1 MRLDHL
7 LSRETRHN
15 VIYDGCV
22 YSKVNYRWDSRARYL
37 IVEVPRRIGAYS
49 SVGQS
54 ARLISVR
61 SVVQIHLGP
70 PTNIL
75 VFSGD
80 IAQLG
85 ERSLCKAEVTGSIP
99 VISTKDTRKPGDAS
113 PRCSLTTEYGIREPI
128 WIGLFPYGLSGYA
141 AILHSRS
148 RSGSCLKVRF
158 QPEKGSGGLYRL
170 PCCRAH

>member
-1 MRLDHL
+1 M
-7 LSRETRHN
+7 
-15 VIYDGCV
+15 
-22 YSKVNYRWDSRARYL
+22 
-37 IVEVPRRIGAYS
+37 
-49 SVGQS
+49 
-54 ARLISVR
+54 R

-75 VFSGD
+75 AFSGD

-113 PRCSLTTEYGIREPI
+113 PRCSLTTEYGTRKPI

-148 RSGSCLKVRF
+148 RSGSCLTARF
-158 QPEKGSGGLYRL
+158 QPERAAEIFTVLPLLQGALKPGTASVDWAEHTCDLPGTCFDQAMKGIQRMPWHRKAMKDVVSCDKPRVGANNL
-170 PCCRAH
+170 